1 MTPEHRRPERPNLN
15 RYAAPAVFLAA
26 VTLALLVVRASLD
39 TESQSA
45 APPRAAAR
53 SVAEPLP
60 TRSVSRTRPG
70 RSPAPAARIY
80 TVRAGDTLEA
90 IAARAGRTVAD
101 LRRLNP
107 GVRPTSLRIGQR
119 LRVS

>member
-1 MTPEHRRPERPNLN
+1 MTPERRSPEGPNLN

-26 VTLALLVVRASLD
+26 VTLALLVVRTSLD
-39 TESQSA
+39 SESA

-60 TRSVSRTRPG
+60 TRTVRRTQPRPRAVQG
-70 RSPAPAARIY
+70 GRIY

-90 IAARAGRTVAD
+90 IAVRAGRTVAD